1 MNAVRRGIASVGTP
15 WLAVFC
21 AWTLVIMMVTP
32 EGFEYA
38 STGMKTS
45 GSAASR
51 LTWLALLGVGAVL
64 AIWQLPRARA
74 IIRNANPFLWLFFG
88 LALASAL
95 WSDDSGVTLRRML
108 RFAAIIGVGLS
119 LTLVKWQPR
128 RLQDTL
134 KPMMAAFLVGSVIFC
149 LTSPQLA
156 IEQLQLVELAGAWK
170 GLATQ
175 KNGLGSLAGLGAV
188 LWMHAM
194 LTRQG
199 NFGTNIGCFLVAGLC
214 LVMSRSST
222 SLFATIFAIL
232 GMMLMLNRA
241 AGVRRAMPYLVGL
254 LTAVLL
260 LYSVAVMNV
269 VPGLD
274 FVLKPITLATGKDLT
289 FSGRTAIWD
298 ILRAH
303 MAYRPWFGGG
313 YGAYWLGVIPG
324 TASYEM
330 LLKLEF
336 YPTEGHNGYLDV
348 LNDLGWAGGAVLI
361 GYLVVH
367 LRQCLTLL
375 RLQRT
380 QGALYLALFFQQL
393 VANLSES
400 RWFNVFSVEFAFQV
414 LITLA
419 LARALADLR
428 APQPVTAAHWAY

>member
-1 MNAVRRGIASVGTP
+1 
-15 WLAVFC
+15 
-21 AWTLVIMMVTP
+21 MMVTP

-38 STGMKTS
+38 NTDMKTA

-51 LTWLALLGVGAVL
+51 ITWLVLLALGAVL
-64 AIWQLPRARA
+64 VIWQLPKAKV

-88 LALASAL
+88 LALASTL

-108 RFAAIIGVGLS
+108 RFAAIVGVGLS
-119 LTLVKWQPR
+119 LALVKWQPR
-128 RLQDTL
+128 RFQETL
-134 KPMMAAFLVGSVIFC
+134 KPMMAAFLVGSVVFC

-199 NFGTNIGCFLVAGLC
+199 NLGTNVGYFLVAGLC

-232 GMMLMLNRA
+232 GMMLMLNRS

-269 VPGLD
+269 VPGLE
-274 FVLKPITLATGKDLT
+274 FVLKPITMATGKDLT

-298 ILRAH
+298 ILREH
-303 MAYRPWFGGG
+303 MSYRPWLGGG

-348 LNDLGWAGGAVLI
+348 LNDLGWVGGLALM

-367 LRQCLTLL
+367 LRQCLVLL
-375 RLQRT
+375 RMQRT

-428 APQPVTAAHWAY
+428 APRPLPAANWAY